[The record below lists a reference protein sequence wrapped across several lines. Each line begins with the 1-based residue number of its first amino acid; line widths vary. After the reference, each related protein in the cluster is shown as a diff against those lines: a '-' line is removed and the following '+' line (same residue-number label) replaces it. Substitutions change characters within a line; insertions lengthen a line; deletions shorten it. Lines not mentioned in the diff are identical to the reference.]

1 MVATLAVSRG
11 LAPTH
16 ALDLNKVK
24 PEARSSDTITIELS

>member
-1 MVATLAVSRG
+1 MIATLAVSRG

-24 PEARSSDTITIELS
+24 PESRSSDTITFRLS